1 MDKVEKESITKRY
14 QERLKI
20 HGEGVKALSS
30 GNTSRQ
36 HTRFLNLCQIGSLEN
51 KTILDFGC
59 GLADF
64 YEFLKVEMK
73 INVHYCGVDIVPEFI
88 DIASKK
94 FPEARFTTE
103 DILETDFLDKNKF
116 DFIFCSQVFNNRYAN
131 SNNME
136 FAANAMLKLNA
147 SCNEGLA
154 MDFITSYVDFEE
166 PHLFYYSPE
175 KMYSI
180 AKKLTKSVVLKSDYP
195 LFEFMLFIYKDFPGW
210 SKSKN

>member
-1 MDKVEKESITKRY
+1 MDKIEKESITKRY

-36 HTRFLNLCQIGSLEN
+36 YTRYFNLCQIGSLEN

-64 YEFLKVEMK
+64 YEFIKLEMK

-131 SNNME
+131 GNNME
-136 FAANAMLKLNA
+136 FAANVMANLIDIKGN
-147 SCNEGLA
+147 GLPI
-154 MDFITSYVDFEE
+154 DD
-166 PHLFYYSPE
+166 
-175 KMYSI
+175 K
-180 AKKLTKSVVLKSDYP
+180 
-195 LFEFMLFIYKDFPGW
+195 IY
-210 SKSKN
+210 N